1 MTSSQSHRRAVSA
14 AFFANGFLIGSWA
27 PQIPV
32 FASRLG
38 IAESTLG
45 LMILAFGIGA
55 VAAMPVVGRII
66 GRFGSRPPMLVLHV
80 ALALAL
86 PLVVFAPSLASAAFA
101 IVFMGIATGGMDVA
115 MNANAVA
122 VERGMTKA
130 IMSSCHGFWSVG
142 GLVGAGA
149 GGFLIAALGPE
160 GHALLAAAAIF
171 AVLPLVWRGALFDA
185 PEPEGVFG
193 AQEASGAGAGGGRA
207 GMLKAFAIGLF
218 ALFAMIPEGAA
229 IDWSAVYLRQ
239 ELGAGASASG
249 LAFAAFSLTM
259 AVFRFAGD
267 GIRGGLGAVK
277 TARLCSAAAAFGLI
291 LIAAAPNTA
300 VAVLGFA
307 VMGIGISNIVPIA
320 FSAAGNV
327 EGLRPGAGLSIVTA
341 LGYSGILV
349 APSAIGFIAETTGF
363 APVFAGLALF
373 LVGTFFAANLVSGA
387 DAAPEP

>member
-1 MTSSQSHRRAVSA
+1 MVTPLPRAHRIAVSA

-32 FASRLG
+32 FATRLA
-38 IAESTLG
+38 ISESTLG

-55 VAAMPVVGRII
+55 VAAMPLVGRVI
-66 GRFGSRPPMLVLHV
+66 GRVGSRGPMLLLHL
-80 ALALAL
+80 ALAVAL
-86 PLVVFAPSLASAAFA
+86 PLVVLAPTLGYAALA
-101 IVFMGIATGGMDVA
+101 IVFMGVATGGMEVA

-122 VERGMTKA
+122 LERRLPTA

-142 GLVGAGA
+142 GLVGAGT
-149 GGFLIAALGPE
+149 GGFLIAALGAE
-160 GHALLAAAAIF
+160 VHALLVAVVVL
-171 AVLPLVWRGALFDA
+171 AVLPFVWRGALADR
-185 PEPEGVFG
+185 PEAMGSP
-193 AQEASGAGAGGGRA
+193 AASAEAAATRVPGGTA
-207 GMLKAFAIGLF
+207 KAFAIGVF

-239 ELGAGASASG
+239 ELGAGAASSG

-267 GIRGGLGAVK
+267 GIRGRLGAVR
-277 TARLCSAAAAFGLI
+277 TARLCSAAAAVGLL
-291 LIAAAPNTA
+291 LIAVAPTVF

-307 VMGIGISNIVPIA
+307 LMGIGISNIVPIA

-327 EGLRPGAGLSIVTA
+327 EGLKPGAGLSIVTT

-349 APSAIGFIAETTGF
+349 APSAIGFIAEETGF
-363 APVFAGLALF
+363 AGVFAGLALF
-373 LVGTFFAANLVSGA
+373 LVGTFFCARLVAGA
-387 DAAPEP
+387 DGLARP